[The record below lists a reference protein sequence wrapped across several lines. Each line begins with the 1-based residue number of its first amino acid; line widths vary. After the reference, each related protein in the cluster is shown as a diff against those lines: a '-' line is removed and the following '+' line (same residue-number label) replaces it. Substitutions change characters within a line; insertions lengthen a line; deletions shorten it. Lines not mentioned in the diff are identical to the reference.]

1 MGLAG
6 GSRGRLTLTVC
17 VSEVDEVFVQF
28 ELEFFYYT
36 GIDGDSYF
44 IVTAHDSGAGMTAV
58 SANPTF
64 VAFAPVPSLIEI
76 TGYAETFVVA
86 CDSIARIIGGCLG
99 LCGSENCQRQN
110 EISARSIQY
119 HSWRFQ
125 DLRFLRSYRSSS

>member
-1 MGLAG
+1 M
-6 GSRGRLTLTVC
+6 TVC

-99 LCGSENCQRQN
+99 YNGMLVQEVGNTRSAQ
-110 EISARSIQY
+110 ISFVFSQHSTCPVSKALQSRRSV
-119 HSWRFQ
+119 
-125 DLRFLRSYRSSS
+125 D